1 MRASRAIRENRASC
15 RIALALAMF
24 GQLRGQLADDW
35 NTFGSVVMPFQI
47 ERTISNSP
55 SLQFSQYIPRSS
67 PRRAPVKAPQRSTLR
82 RTWSTAPGTD
92 CKGSYLLSMNTGAP
106 RDSSNATAMGRFARF
121 STDEKSYAHSYF
133 RFLSDLWVVDGLRYS
148 FYLSSIDLCWPR
160 FLLE

>member
-15 RIALALAMF
+15 RIALSLAMF
-24 GQLRGQLADDW
+24 CQLRGQLADDW

-55 SLQFSQYIPRSS
+55 SLQFPQYIPRSS
-67 PRRAPVKAPQRSTLR
+67 PRRAPVKA
-82 RTWSTAPGTD
+82 AAAINVEADMVDGTGNRLQGLILAQHEHR
-92 CKGSYLLSMNTGAP
+92 CS

-133 RFLSDLWVVDGLRYS
+133 RFLSDLWVVDGLR
-148 FYLSSIDLCWPR
+148 
-160 FLLE
+160 